1 MARYIGIAFATL
13 TFLALNIYADI
24 SDDKKENILPADAKE
39 VLEKADQLELFSLD
53 PSERDKEKGFHDHP
67 VLGKTTIKEEKDRKK
82 IVSAL
87 MKGIADNKGEVG
99 KCFEPRHGI
108 RVKHDDKTVDFV
120 ICFHCKHIHVYVG
133 DKKTNLRTTG
143 SPQTVF
149 DGILKAAEVPL
160 APKE

>member
-13 TFLALNIYADI
+13 TFLALNIHADI
-24 SDDKKENILPADAKE
+24 SDYKKENMLPGDAKE
-39 VLEKADQLELFSLD
+39 VLEKPDQFELLSLD
-53 PSERDKEKGFHDHP
+53 PYKTDKEQGFHNHP
-67 VLGKTTIKEEKDRKK
+67 VLGKTTIKGEKDRKK

-87 MKGIADNKGEVG
+87 LKGIADNKGEVG

-108 RVKHDDKTVDFV
+108 RVKHADKTVDFV

-160 APKE
+160 APKD

>member
-1 MARYIGIAFATL
+1 MARYLGIAFATL
-13 TFLALNIYADI
+13 TFLALNIHADI
-24 SDDKKENILPADAKE
+24 SDDKNENRLPGDAKE
-39 VLEKADQLELFSLD
+39 ALEKADQFELLSLD
-53 PSERDKEKGFHDHP
+53 PYKTDKEKGFHNHP
-67 VLGKTTIKEEKDRKK
+67 VLGKTTIKAGKDRKK

-87 MKGIADNKGEVG
+87 LKGIADNKGEVG
-99 KCFEPRHGI
+99 KCLEPRHGI

-149 DGILKAAEVPL
+149 DGILKTAKVPL
-160 APKE
+160 APPD